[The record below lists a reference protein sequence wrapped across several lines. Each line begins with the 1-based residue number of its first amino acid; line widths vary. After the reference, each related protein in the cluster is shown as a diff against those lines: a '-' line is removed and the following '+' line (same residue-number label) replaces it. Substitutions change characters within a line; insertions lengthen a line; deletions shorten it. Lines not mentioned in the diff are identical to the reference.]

1 MIYQG
6 ACEVS
11 YVLFQIFKEDLIIPD
26 PEFASVNLDPSHEF
40 LILASDGLWDVLS
53 PDDAVL
59 HVT

>member
-1 MIYQG
+1 M
-6 ACEVS
+6 S

-59 HVT
+59 HVK